1 MSVGIGTVDKV
12 GNSGTSSTSSSSS
25 LSTVSSIAN
34 SINASSSLSSLS
46 SYSSPSWVS
55 TENSDTGLVFLVF
68 RFLNVGLLLDNKR
81 DFGRIVFLD
90 PYNTVNNGDD
100 DDDDDDDDGSLF
112 IQFKSCRG
120 WDTREV
126 VLVFGIVKP
135 FDIGTSQQP
144 RISAVLTKITTNTSY
159 VDGTLLFP
167 LRIILHNIYMAV
179 FCMEH
184 TFIQHMIFEIGFKRQ
199 TSIFFVGRVGITK
212 APVRPWLDIELIDT
226 IVSHK
231 TNIF

>member
-1 MSVGIGTVDKV
+1 MLGDDSTTSSLVSVGIGTADKV
-12 GNSGTSSTSSSSS
+12 GNSGTSSISSSSS

-34 SINASSSLSSLS
+34 SINSSSSLSSLS
-46 SYSSPSWVS
+46 SYSSPSWIS
-55 TENSDTGLVFLVF
+55 TENSDTGLVFFVF

-100 DDDDDDDDGSLF
+100 DDNDDDGSLF

-179 FCMEH
+179 FCMKH
-184 TFIQHMIFEIGFKRQ
+184 TYIHMIFEIRFKRQ
-199 TSIFFVGRVGITK
+199 TVKHQFFCWSSRHYEGSR
-212 APVRPWLDIELIDT
+212 PSLVRYRID
-226 IVSHK
+226 
-231 TNIF
+231 